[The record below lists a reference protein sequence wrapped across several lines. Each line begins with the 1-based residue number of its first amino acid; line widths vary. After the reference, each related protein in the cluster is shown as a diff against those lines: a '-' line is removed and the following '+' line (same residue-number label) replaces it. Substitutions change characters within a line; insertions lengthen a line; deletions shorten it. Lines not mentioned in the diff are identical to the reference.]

1 MAVIN
6 KRKCWHSVKLLLL
19 LMVVQVLLSNGCAL
33 MIVPVEERTPSAPAA
48 ALLAEAE
55 QALQAEDYNR
65 AEFQVER
72 ALRVEP
78 HNGRAWHLMAQ
89 VRYGQLDYGQSV
101 QFCLKSNT
109 LADHDRT
116 LMRQNWE
123 LLEKAY
129 TGMGET
135 AKAEE
140 ARQKAATP
148 KEDH

>member
-1 MAVIN
+1 
-6 KRKCWHSVKLLLL
+6 
-19 LMVVQVLLSNGCAL
+19 
-33 MIVPVEERTPSAPAA
+33 
-48 ALLAEAE
+48 
-55 QALQAEDYNR
+55 
-65 AEFQVER
+65 
-72 ALRVEP
+72 
-78 HNGRAWHLMAQ
+78 MAQ